1 MGWSGLSA
9 PSRDGYRVADSVISR
24 GASQAAS
31 SRARGM
37 RLPSPLVPLLPCA
50 QAPELCVISSSARVP
65 CPGKTV
71 ALGLASS
78 ARLGL
83 RRPRLPGAAEFL
95 LAARQSPSGC
105 ALLRE
110 RGSTWYSGWAGPLVV
125 LDLSLAMARAA
136 TVLSKASSYV
146 FALVPAYGV
155 CGSSKKGSL
164 WGN

>member
-1 MGWSGLSA
+1 MGQSGLSA
-9 PSRDGYRVADSVISR
+9 LRRDGYRVADSFISR
-24 GASQAAS
+24 GATQAAS

-50 QAPELCVISSSARVP
+50 QAPELRVISSSARVS
-65 CPGKTV
+65 CPKKPV
-71 ALGLASS
+71 APGLASS

-83 RRPRLPGAAEFL
+83 RRPRPPGAAEFL
-95 LAARQSPSGC
+95 LAARQGPSGC

-125 LDLSLAMARAA
+125 LDLSLATATAA

-146 FALVPAYGV
+146 SALVPAYRV